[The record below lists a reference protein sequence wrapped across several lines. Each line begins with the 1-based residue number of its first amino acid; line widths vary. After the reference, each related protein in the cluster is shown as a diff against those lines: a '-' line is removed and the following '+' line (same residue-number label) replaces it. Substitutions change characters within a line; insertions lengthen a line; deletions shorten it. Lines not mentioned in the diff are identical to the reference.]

1 MTSPEPLSKLSQEV
15 QQLSGSNWQELE
27 QKLFLRT
34 VNRVPVTLV
43 RGEGAYAWDDEG
55 REYLDFVGGW
65 AVNSL
70 GHCPPVVVQALAKQA
85 RTLIQASNQFY
96 TIPQIELAQLLIG
109 HSCLD
114 RVFFCNSGVEANEGA
129 VKLARRYGR
138 LRLNGAYQIITTY
151 SSFHGRTLAMTAATG
166 QSKFQE
172 PYIPLPDGFVN
183 VEYNNV
189 EAVKRATGEQTCAV
203 ILEPIQGEGG
213 VNIPAD
219 DYLKKVQSW
228 CREKGMLLILDEVQT
243 GIGRIG
249 TLFAYEQY
257 GVEPDIMTLAK
268 GLGSGVPIGALLAKE
283 DVSLFSPGEH
293 GSTFGGNPLVCAAAY
308 AAVKYIINNDI
319 PGKVQ
324 QVGNYFMTRLEG
336 LRQQFDFVT
345 EVRGRGLLIAVEFDR
360 EIAEKLVLDCV
371 DRGLLVNKVRP
382 NALRFMPPLIITE
395 HEVDRAVGILGDALG
410 EIRNAKQYQNPK
422 SQ

>member
-1 MTSPEPLSKLSQEV
+1 MTSPDRLGKLNQEV
-15 QQLSGSNWQELE
+15 QQLSQNNWQELE

-34 VNRVPVTLV
+34 AHRVPVTLV
-43 RGEGAYAWDDEG
+43 RGKGAWAWDDQG

-70 GHCPPVVVQALAKQA
+70 GHCPPVVVKALEKQA

-96 TIPQIELAQLLIG
+96 TIPQIELAQLLVEN
-109 HSCLD
+109 SCLD
-114 RVFFCNSGVEANEGA
+114 RVFFCNSGAEANEGA
-129 VKLARRYGR
+129 VKLARRYGK
-138 LRLNGAYQIITTY
+138 LRLNGAYEVITTY

-172 PYIPLPDGFVN
+172 PYIPLPDGFIN

-189 EAVKRATGEQTCAV
+189 EAVKRATSKQTCAV
-203 ILEPIQGEGG
+203 ILEPVQGEGG
-213 VNIPAD
+213 VNIPD
-219 DYLKKVQSW
+219 DGYLKKVQSW
-228 CREKGMLLILDEVQT
+228 CREKGIPFILDEVQT
-243 GIGRIG
+243 GIGRTG

-283 DVSLFSPGEH
+283 NVSVFSPGEH

-308 AAVKYIINNDI
+308 ATLKYIIDHKI
-319 PGKVQ
+319 PT
-324 QVGNYFMTRLEG
+324 QVKRVGDYFMTRLES
-336 LRQQFDFVT
+336 LKQQFDFIT
-345 EVRGRGLLIAVEFDR
+345 ELRGRGLLIALEFNQ
-360 EIAEKLVLDCV
+360 EIAEKLVLVCLN
-371 DRGLLVNKVRP
+371 RGLLVNKVKP

-395 HEVDRAVGILGDALG
+395 REVDKAVGILRKALG
-410 EIRNAKQYQNPK
+410 EI
-422 SQ
+422 